1 MSKHR
6 ILQRNTIKDKVGKRP
21 GFLYVP
27 ENAYKPRLFL
37 LSFNEDF
44 FREQEFED
52 YLQLMVYFRANP
64 EARHWIDIR
73 GYGDLQLMEDLVR
86 DFAIHPLQMEDVI
99 NDYQRPKVEETDDH
113 LFIVSRMVLFT
124 PDHQIKDDQLSMFTG
139 PNYILTLQRDYQD
152 CLEPL
157 RERIRGGKGLIRKRP
172 IMYLAHAV
180 LDVVLDYYF
189 PTMAALG
196 DYLENLEETL
206 FGQPD
211 RKVLSQ
217 ILSVKR
223 EVIKFRRIVWPERD
237 KLNEILRLEED
248 IVPPDL
254 RKYFKDVYD
263 HSVQVID
270 LLDNYK
276 EMTSSLMELYLSQ
289 VSNRMNEI
297 MKVLTIISSIFIP
310 LSFVAGVYGMNFS
323 REDPETG
330 EVYPWSMP
338 ELYQPYGYL
347 TLIGLMLLLILVQ
360 LFIFYRK
367 GWLSRM

>member
-1 MSKHR
+1 MKRPR

-27 ENAYKPRLFL
+27 EQAYKPRLFL
-37 LSFNEDF
+37 ISFAEDF
-44 FREQEFED
+44 IREQEFAD
-52 YLQLMVYFRANP
+52 YLQLMAYFRANP

-73 GYGDLQLMEDLVR
+73 GYADLQLMEDLMR
-86 DFAIHPLQMEDVI
+86 DFSIHPLQMEDVI
-99 NDYQRPKVEETDDH
+99 NDYQRPKVEETNDQ
-113 LFIVSRMVLFT
+113 LFIVSRMVNFT
-124 PDHQIKDDQLSMFTG
+124 PDRQLQDDQLNIFTG
-139 PNYILTLQRDYQD
+139 PNYVLTLQRDYQD
-152 CLEPL
+152 CLDPL
-157 RERIRGGKGLIRKRP
+157 RERIRVGKGLIRQRP
-172 IMYLAHAV
+172 AMYLAYAL

-196 DYLENLEETL
+196 DYLESLEESL
-206 FGQPD
+206 FNNPD
-211 RKVLSQ
+211 KQVLNQ

-223 EVIKFRRIVWPERD
+223 EVIKLRRIVWPERD

-248 IVPPDL
+248 IVPEEL

-276 EMTSSLMELYLSQ
+276 ETTSSLTELYLSH

-323 REDPETG
+323 RENPETG

-338 ELYQPYGYL
+338 ELYQPYGYI
-347 TLIGLMLLLILVQ
+347 TLMGSMFLLILLQ
-360 LFIFYRK
+360 LVFFYKK
-367 GWLSRM
+367 GWLRKM